1 MLTICIIKS
10 HESPFFNECLE
21 SLRLNTQEPYELKI
35 FLEVGSRENTL
46 NSILAELP
54 EKDLV
59 LVADDILFTK
69 GWDKALITHW
79 KSDRILGFSMF
90 YPGSKTIQD
99 RGYRLVSI
107 DGIVSSEAIDRG
119 LKVSDVEPFD
129 YEDRTTVTGCFQ
141 AIPSAVSKVLNQFPP
156 EGQNR
161 LGELLYHSLALR
173 EGFEVG
179 VLGHFLEHHG
189 KSTKQNPDIKLRS
202 ESYLLEKELWA
213 EVTKDFNLSELAS
226 VQIHREI
233 GQDLVNWF
241 NTPGLIYGAGTIAE
255 FLGSKV
261 NLNPHILC
269 SGLAEEEGMILL
281 GKNITYKDNI
291 DWTTIKRILITVEG
305 KEDVIS
311 KDLKKLAPKV
321 NIHAVEI
328 RKTERIH
335 YYGIQLIH
343 EY

>member
-10 HESPFFNECLE
+10 HKPLFFNECLE

-79 KSDRILGFSMF
+79 KSDRILGFSML

-119 LKVSDVEPFD
+119 LKTSDVEPFD

-156 EGQNR
+156 EGRNR

-202 ESYLLEKELWA
+202 ESYLLEKELWS
-213 EVTKDFNLSELAS
+213 EVTKDFNLSGLVS
-226 VQIHREI
+226 VQVHREI

-241 NTPGLIYGAGTIAE
+241 NTPGLVYGAGTIAE

-261 NLNPHILC
+261 DLNPHVLC
-269 SGLAEEEGMILL
+269 SGLAEEDGMELL
-281 GKNITYKDNI
+281 AKKIIYKDYI
-291 DWTTIKRILITVEG
+291 DWEAVSRILITVEG
-305 KEDVIS
+305 KENAIS
-311 KDLKKLAPKV
+311 RDLRKLAPQADV
-321 NIHAVEI
+321 YAVEI
-328 RKTERIH
+328 RKTKCTHNFGVRSINES
-335 YYGIQLIH
+335 
-343 EY
+343 

>member
-1 MLTICIIKS
+1 MLTICIIES
-10 HESPFFNECLE
+10 HKSPFINECLE
-21 SLRLNTQEPYELKI
+21 SLRTNTQVPYNLKI
-35 FLEVGSRENTL
+35 FPEMGSRESTL
-46 NSILAELP
+46 NSILVELP

-69 GWDKALITHW
+69 GWDEVLTAHW
-79 KSDRILGFSMF
+79 KSDRILGFSML
-90 YPGSKTIQD
+90 YPGSETIQD

-107 DGIVSSEAIDRG
+107 DGIVSSEAVDRG
-119 LKVSDVEPFD
+119 LKASAVEPFD
-129 YEDRTTVTGCFQ
+129 YEARATVTGCFQ
-141 AIPSAVSKVLNQFPP
+141 AIPSAVSKVLNQFPL

-213 EVTKDFNLSELAS
+213 GVTKDFDLSELAS

-233 GQDLVNWF
+233 DQDLINWF

-261 NLNPHILC
+261 DLNSYILC
-269 SGLAEEEGMILL
+269 SGLAEENGMELL
-281 GKNITYKDNI
+281 GKKVTYKDNV
-291 DWTTIKRILITVEG
+291 DWATISRILITVEG

-311 KDLKKLAPKV
+311 RDLRKLAPQAD
-321 NIHAVEI
+321 IYAVEI
-328 RKTERIH
+328 RKTKCTH
-335 YYGIQLIH
+335 NFGIRSIN
-343 EY
+343 EC